1 MVLVVAAGAVPEYL
15 NDVCVLLVVA
25 AAVAYVCQRLGV
37 VPIVGFLLAGV
48 LIGPHATGLV
58 RNQSVIEGA
67 AELGV
72 LLLLFTIGIEF
83 SLEKLA
89 RITRLIVV
97 GGGLQVVLVTGAV
110 TAVLLAFGIDWR
122 VGVFSG
128 FLAALSST
136 AIVTKLLGDRGE
148 AQSPQAQSALGVLIF
163 QDLAVVPMVLL
174 VPVLAGQGGSAS
186 EVAWTLAKAG
196 LIIALVLVVARRV
209 LPRVLETVART
220 CSPDLFLLTV
230 IAICVGTAWLVG
242 MAGVSIALGAFLAGL
257 VVSESA
263 HGEHALAEILPLQ
276 ILFSATFFVSI
287 GLLLDVRT
295 LLANLPLVLLV
306 ASAVVVIKLLATS
319 VALRAAGQA
328 LPVAGATALLV
339 AQVGEFSFVLERS
352 GRSVGLTPLG
362 MGEAGSQAF
371 IAATV
376 MLMALTPLLASGATR
391 LSRRLEG
398 RERARLDELP
408 PQPSPHLPAAL
419 QDHVVVAGYGRA
431 ARALVRVLRGSRI
444 PFAIVTLS
452 PDGAREAEAQGLPVL
467 RGDYHKP
474 RILELLQLSR
484 AKLLVIPDDD
494 LAMARRVVA
503 VSRDL
508 APTTRIVVRAATRD
522 DATALEAAGADRA
535 IAAELEAIV
544 GLFDDVLRNYA
555 VPPAQILDHEA
566 TLRRQSYE
574 LFDPGHAVSLPC
586 ELGTDCFAR
595 RTLRIRA
602 GTPLAGR
609 RLSAS
614 GLERHGIRA
623 LRIDI
628 GGEGVDDPPGE
639 TLLAVGAEITL
650 AGTPEAFVGCAELFR
665 RSLDSAGAA
674 PPEAA
679 RGSTGAAAATS
690 ATGATGAT
698 STLPAMTAPWVDTTT
713 PIAFTPAP
721 DTRCTHLDHIR
732 AVTPST
738 PGCAE
743 CLASGGRWVHLRVC
757 LECGHVGC
765 CDSSPGRHATAHYR
779 ASGHPVMRSLQPGET
794 WGWCHVD
801 QLTL

>member
-1 MVLVVAAGAVPEYL
+1 MLLVVAAGAVPSFL
-15 NDVCVLLVVA
+15 NDVCVLIVVA
-25 AAVAYVCQRLGV
+25 AAVAYLCQRLGV

-48 LIGPHATGLV
+48 LIGPHAFGLV
-58 RNQSVIEGA
+58 RDESAIEGA

-97 GGGLQVVLVTGAV
+97 GGGLQVVLVTAAV
-110 TAVLLAFGIDWR
+110 AGVLLALGVDWR
-122 VGVFSG
+122 AGVFSG

-136 AIVTKLLGDRGE
+136 AIVTKLLSDRGE
-148 AQSPQAQSALGVLIF
+148 SQSPQAQASLGVLIF

-174 VPVLAGQGGSAS
+174 VPALAGQGGSAA
-186 EVAWTLAKAG
+186 EVVWTLAKAG
-196 LIIALVLVVARRV
+196 LIIALVLVLARRI

-257 VVSESA
+257 VVSESR

-287 GLLLDVRT
+287 GLLLDVQT

-306 ASAVVVIKLLATS
+306 AAAIVGLKVLATS
-319 VALRAAGQA
+319 LALRIAGVA

-352 GRSVGLTPLG
+352 GRELGLSPLG
-362 MGEAGSQAF
+362 RGEAGSQAF

-376 MLMALTPLLASGATR
+376 MLMALTPLLAKWAGS
-391 LSRRLEG
+391 LSRRLAATEQ
-398 RERARLDELP
+398 ARLSELP
-408 PQPSPHLPAAL
+408 AHESPHLPSDLA
-419 QDHVVVAGYGRA
+419 DHVVVAGYGRA
-431 ARALVRVLRGSRI
+431 ARELVAVLRGSRI

-452 PDGAREAEAQGLPVL
+452 PDGARQAEDQGLPVL

-474 RILELLQLSR
+474 HILERLGLAR
-484 AKLLVIPDDD
+484 AKLLVIPDDER
-494 LAMARRVVA
+494 AMAQRVVGVA
-503 VSRDL
+503 RAM

-522 DATALEAAGADRA
+522 DATALEEAGADRA
-535 IAAELEAIV
+535 IASELEAIV

-555 VPPAQILDHEA
+555 VAPEQILDHEA
-566 TLRRQSYE
+566 TLRRQSDA
-574 LFDPGHAVSLPC
+574 LFEPHSALSLPC
-586 ELGTDCFAR
+586 ELGKDCFSR

-609 RLSAS
+609 TLAES
-614 GLERHGIRA
+614 GLEPHGIRV
-623 LRIDI
+623 LQIEV
-628 GGEGVDDPPGE
+628 GGESIDDPPGE
-639 TLLAVGAEITL
+639 TRLAVGAEVTF
-650 AGTPEAFVGCAELFR
+650 AGTPEAFLGCADLFQPSAR
-665 RSLDSAGAA
+665 SAGADAGASTAAGA
-674 PPEAA
+674 PP
-679 RGSTGAAAATS
+679 SGAAPS
-690 ATGATGAT
+690 A
-698 STLPAMTAPWVDTTT
+698 LPPMTAPWIDTRT
-713 PIAFTPAP
+713 PIAFIPGP
-721 DTRCTHLDHIR
+721 DAACAHLDHIHR
-732 AVTPST
+732 VAPLTQ
-738 PGCAE
+738 GCAE

-765 CDSSPGRHATAHYR
+765 CDSSPGRHASGHYR
-779 ASGHPVMRSLQPGET
+779 SSGHPIMRSLQPGET
-794 WGWCHVD
+794 WGWCHID
-801 QLTL
+801 ELML